1 MIPARWLAASVMLL
15 SLSACKVGPNYNR
28 PPVTLP
34 DQYRGLAPEASTAQ
48 ASTQPPAETFG
59 EMKWWNVFQDKTLE
73 FLIREALSN
82 NYDSRI
88 AASRVVQAQ
97 AVLGITR
104 ADQFPSISAGGGI
117 QQVKSNLFKGGPTFD
132 NVFVQASYIVDFWGQ
147 YRRAT
152 EAAKANLVS
161 TQFGQDVVRTTLV
174 SNVASAYFNLR
185 QYDQQLDYS
194 QKTLVADKEML
205 NLNTI
210 KFKGGESAETDVL
223 QAQLLVE
230 QAEAQII
237 SLNQSIEQTENAISI
252 LLGRNPG
259 PILRGTSLSLIEQ
272 PHMPQVPAGLPS
284 TLLQRRPDVR
294 QSEMLLVAANANVGV
309 AKAAFFPQFALTGQ
323 YGIQSTSITSF
334 LQGPAQFW
342 SIGAQA
348 LQPIFE
354 GGRIRSNYNLA
365 WARRDEAELTYKQ
378 SVQLAV
384 SDVSNSLVGYSQ
396 SQKYRA
402 KIQEQTDTY
411 FEAARLANV
420 RFNGGATSFL
430 EVLVTQQQY
439 FDSELALAQA
449 WNAEL
454 QNYVQLYR
462 AMGGGWEM

>member
-1 MIPARWLAASVMLL
+1 MIPARWLAASVLL
-15 SLSACKVGPNYNR
+15 LALCACKVGPNYNR
-28 PPVTLP
+28 PAVTLP
-34 DQYRGLAPEASTAQ
+34 DQYRGLAPDVSTTQ
-48 ASTQPPAETFG
+48 ASTQPPAESFG
-59 EMKWWNVFQDKTLE
+59 EMKWWTVFQDKSLE

-82 NYDSRI
+82 NYDMRI

-97 AVLGITR
+97 AALGITR
-104 ADQFPSISAGGGI
+104 ADQFPQVSAGGGI
-117 QQVKSNLFKGGPTFD
+117 QQVKSGLFPGGPTFD
-132 NVFVQASYIVDFWGQ
+132 SISIQASYIIDFWGQ

-152 EAAKANLVS
+152 EAAKANLVA
-161 TQFGQDVVRTTLV
+161 TQFGQNVVRTTLV
-174 SNVASAYFNLR
+174 SNVASAYFSLR
-185 QYDQQLDYS
+185 QFDQQLEYS

-230 QAEAQII
+230 QSEAQIV

-259 PILRGTSLSLIEQ
+259 PILRGTSLIEQ
-272 PHMPQVPAGLPS
+272 PHMPQVPSGLPS

-309 AKAAFFPQFALTGQ
+309 AKAAFFPQFQLTGQ
-323 YGIQSTSITSF
+323 YGMQSTSITSF
-334 LQGPAQFW
+334 LEGPAQFW
-342 SIGAQA
+342 AIGGQV

-365 WARRDEAELTYKQ
+365 WAKRDQAELEYKQ

-384 SDVSNSLVGYSQ
+384 EDVSNSLVGYSQ
-396 SQKYRA
+396 SQKFRA

-411 FEAARLANV
+411 YEAARLANV

-439 FDSELALAQA
+439 FTSELALAQA
-449 WNAEL
+449 WNTEL

-462 AMGGGWEM
+462 ALGGGWEQ

>member
-1 MIPARWLAASVMLL
+1 MIPARSLAASVLFL
-15 SLSACKVGPNYNR
+15 SLCACKVGPNYNR

-59 EMKWWNVFQDKTLE
+59 EMKWWTVFQDKMLE
-73 FLIREALSN
+73 DLIKEALYNS
-82 NYDSRI
+82 YDIRI
-88 AASRVVQAQ
+88 AATRVVQAQ
-97 AVLGITR
+97 AALGITR
-104 ADQFPSISAGGGI
+104 ADQFPQVSAGGGI
-117 QQVKSNLFKGGPTFD
+117 QQVKSGLFPGGPTFD
-132 NVFVQASYIVDFWGQ
+132 SVFIQASYIIDFWGQ

-152 EAAKANLVS
+152 EAAKANLVA
-161 TQFGQDVVRTTLV
+161 TQFGQNVVRTTLV
-174 SNVASAYFNLR
+174 SNVASNYFNLR
-185 QYDQQLDYS
+185 QYDLQLDYS
-194 QKTLVADKEML
+194 QQTLAADKEML

-237 SLNQSIEQTENAISI
+237 SLHQSIEQSENAISI

-259 PILRGTSLSLIEQ
+259 SIVRGISLTEQ
-272 PHMPQVPAGLPS
+272 PHMPQVPAGLS
-284 TLLQRRPDVR
+284 SALLQRRPDV
-294 QSEMLLVAANANVGV
+294 QQAEMQLVAANANVGV

-342 SIGAQA
+342 SVGAQV

-365 WARRDEAELTYKQ
+365 WAKRDEAELQYKQ

-384 SDVSNSLVGYSQ
+384 ADVSNSLVGYSQ

-420 RFNGGATSFL
+420 RFTGGATSFL

-439 FDSELALAQA
+439 FISELALAEA

-462 AMGGGWEM
+462 ALGGGWEM

>member
-1 MIPARWLAASVMLL
+1 MIPARWLAASVLL
-15 SLSACKVGPNYNR
+15 LALCACKVGPNYNR
-28 PPVTLP
+28 PAVTLP
-34 DQYRGLAPEASTAQ
+34 DQYRGLAPDVSTTQ
-48 ASTQPPAETFG
+48 ASTQTPAESFG
-59 EMKWWNVFQDKTLE
+59 EMKWWTVFQDKSLE

-82 NYDSRI
+82 NYDMRI

-97 AVLGITR
+97 AALGITR
-104 ADQFPSISAGGGI
+104 ADQFPQVSAGGGI
-117 QQVKSNLFKGGPTFD
+117 QQVRSGLFPGGPTFD
-132 NVFVQASYIVDFWGQ
+132 SVFIQASYIIDFWGQ

-152 EAAKANLVS
+152 EAAKANLVA
-161 TQFGQDVVRTTLV
+161 TQFGQNVVRTTLV
-174 SNVASAYFNLR
+174 SNVASAYFSLR
-185 QYDQQLDYS
+185 QFDQQLEYS

-230 QAEAQII
+230 QSEAQIV

-259 PILRGTSLSLIEQ
+259 PILRGTSLIEQ
-272 PHMPQVPAGLPS
+272 PHMPQVPSGLPS

-323 YGIQSTSITSF
+323 YGMQSTSIASF
-334 LQGPAQFW
+334 LEGPAQFW
-342 SIGAQA
+342 AIGGQV

-365 WARRDEAELTYKQ
+365 WAKRDQAELEYKQ

-384 SDVSNSLVGYSQ
+384 EDVSNSLVGYSQ
-396 SQKYRA
+396 SQKFRA

-411 FEAARLANV
+411 YEAARLANV
-420 RFNGGATSFL
+420 RFTGGATSFL

-439 FDSELALAQA
+439 FVSELALAQA
-449 WNAEL
+449 WNTEL

-462 AMGGGWEM
+462 ALGGGWEQ